1 LSASPHLI
9 FQTEKRHMA
18 TTEQVQRAVR
28 RVPFTPFTIH
38 IADGRSYLVK
48 RPEQVAVAGGRELV
62 FIGDD
67 EGFHE
72 IAMINITEIHSPSPA
87 AKDASGKTQKGE

>member
-1 LSASPHLI
+1 
-9 FQTEKRHMA
+9 MA

-28 RVPFTPFTIH
+28 SSPFTPLTIH

-48 RPEQVAVAGGRELV
+48 HPEQVAVAGGRELV

-67 EGFHE
+67 EGIHE
-72 IAMINITEIHSPSPA
+72 IEMINITEIHTPTS
-87 AKDASGKTQKGE
+87 ASKEPGPQKNGE